1 MDDRISELPD
11 DILSYILAMLL
22 IKDLLKT
29 SVLSKRWSKLWGRR
43 KDLYFDIHNVLGS
56 EKELI
61 ETGHLIDV
69 TDVYCVNLDLS
80 LKEFVKRVDQ
90 FVKNFPGTA
99 IDSFSVNF
107 YLGCEQSN
115 TIDRW
120 ISFAIARGVERINL
134 LFLGKPYGRYCTTR
148 DKDYKFDFALFSE
161 TNVSTIK
168 HLRLENCLVCHPTDC
183 DFTPFKHLRSLSLK
197 RVKVDEILIESLLS
211 NCRLLEELCLH
222 YCLFKS
228 SMPKIVSS
236 SLYHLKVLGCSKPYY
251 INAARYTR
259 FVDLMLV
266 DCLKLTSLDC
276 WGSDLSALNI
286 YNTHVLRRIDF
297 SVSFKEYLD
306 VFALCATFPE
316 LEIMRV
322 EIFYTTV
329 TTSLKIA
336 QPLKHL
342 KQLEFVLGL
351 YGLSSDEDCDLM
363 VVLNILQASPLL
375 QKLSVML
382 EAPILFEEQK
392 DIRDVEVFS
401 HDELKVIEFGGCVGN
416 WFEIEFVMNVL
427 KYAHKLEQI
436 VVSPYWKSSY
446 SLDWKSNPVWFQSG
460 RERMIEKLQGE
471 EVVGRE
477 KLVFI

>member
-1 MDDRISELPD
+1 MG
-11 DILSYILAMLL
+11 
-22 IKDLLKT
+22 
-29 SVLSKRWSKLWGRR
+29 V
-43 KDLYFDIHNVLGS
+43 
-56 EKELI
+56 
-61 ETGHLIDV
+61 
-69 TDVYCVNLDLS
+69 
-80 LKEFVKRVDQ
+80 
-90 FVKNFPGTA
+90 
-99 IDSFSVNF
+99 
-107 YLGCEQSN
+107 
-115 TIDRW
+115 
-120 ISFAIARGVERINL
+120 IAQ
-134 LFLGKPYGRYCTTR
+134 PR

-161 TNVSTIK
+161 TNASTIK

-228 SMPKIVSS
+228 SVPKIVSS

-251 INAARYTR
+251 INAARYAR
-259 FVDLMLV
+259 FIDLMLV

-276 WGSDLSALNI
+276 CRSDMSALNI

-297 SVSFKEYLD
+297 SVSFKEFKEYLD
-306 VFALCATFPE
+306 AFALCATFPE

-351 YGLSSDEDCDLM
+351 SGLSGLSSDEDCDLM

-375 QKLSVML
+375 QKLSIML
-382 EAPILFEEQK
+382 EPPNTL
-392 DIRDVEVFS
+392 
-401 HDELKVIEFGGCVGN
+401 
-416 WFEIEFVMNVL
+416 
-427 KYAHKLEQI
+427 
-436 VVSPYWKSSY
+436 
-446 SLDWKSNPVWFQSG
+446 
-460 RERMIEKLQGE
+460 
-471 EVVGRE
+471 
-477 KLVFI
+477 